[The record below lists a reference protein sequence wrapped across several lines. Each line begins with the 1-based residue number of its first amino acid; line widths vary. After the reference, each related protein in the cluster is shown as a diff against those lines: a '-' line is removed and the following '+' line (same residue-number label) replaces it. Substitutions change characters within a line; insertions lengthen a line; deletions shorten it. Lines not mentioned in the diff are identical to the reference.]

1 MKRIPGTGIIRKVP
15 AGKRSPSNVEESP
28 HIPLPFE
35 RRYRRALAD
44 AQLQGNLLNFQR
56 SWRSS
61 RDAAWAAY
69 PENPLTPKFDGS
81 DGSDGV
87 PNANP
92 IVHLPDIPG
101 MGEFEAL
108 RNRLAAIKDGVI
120 ERLPEYIDQFQRA
133 AEANGVRVFRAKDA
147 DEANQYV
154 LDLCA
159 RKGITHV
166 VKSKTMVSEET
177 NLNAALEEHGIEPV
191 ETDLGEWIVQLA
203 HERPSHMVMPA
214 IHKSRQQVGQ
224 LFTDTTGYEVSRED
238 ITEQVGVA
246 RKELRRDFLEAGLG
260 INGANAL
267 IAESG
272 TVMFIEN
279 EGNAR
284 LVTSLPRVHV
294 VFAGI
299 EKLVP
304 DYAAAM
310 LQLRLL
316 ARSATAQTIT
326 SYTSFVSGP
335 PEPGK
340 EMHIV
345 LLDNGRMEMREHPLI
360 KEALRCIRCAACAN
374 VCPPYA
380 VVGGHVFGYIYSGA
394 IGLVNTPYHHGLEAG
409 AGPQSLCVSC
419 NACAT
424 VCPVGIPLPQQILAV
439 RSQVVEKKSYPL
451 PVRFVLS
458 LWSQPR
464 LFDLAMRLSSRMALP
479 FSEDGFLRVKRTGA
493 NIVPKVHALTAW
505 RTPPAPATVP
515 ARDRLASR
523 TPGKATIP
531 SKAEGLRVAYFIQC
545 ITDRLFPGMA
555 EAVVSV
561 LEACG
566 AEVTVPKGQHCCGL
580 PNLDAGDLPRA
591 SRMAKQTIEVL
602 ESVRADYI
610 LTGGASC
617 AIAMLHEY
625 EGLFEH
631 EPAWQIRALALK
643 EKVIDFVT
651 FMDRV
656 AQLEPGALSRPG
668 SSIGPIT
675 YHSFC
680 QSTNVLGI
688 NEAPKRIIRDVLGL
702 ELRDLPE
709 GTVCCGFGGST
720 SIGHPEVA
728 SQILKR
734 KLDNLASTGAKVLVT
749 DNPGCIMHLR
759 GGIDAAKMDVKVM
772 HLAELMAVQ
781 LK

>member
-1 MKRIPGTGIIRKVP
+1 MKRIPGTTIIRRVP

-28 HIPLPFE
+28 HVPLPFE
-35 RRYRRALAD
+35 QRYRRALAD

-56 SWRSS
+56 SWRNS
-61 RDAAWAAY
+61 RDATWAAY
-69 PENPLTPKFDGS
+69 EENPLTPRFDSS
-81 DGSDGV
+81 DGAPS
-87 PNANP
+87 ANP

-101 MGEFEAL
+101 MDEFKAL
-108 RNRLAAIKDGVI
+108 RDRLARIKDEVI
-120 ERLPEYIDQFQRA
+120 ERLPEYVDQFQRA
-133 AEANGVRVFRAKDA
+133 AEANGVRVYRATDA
-147 DEANQYV
+147 EEANRYV
-154 LDLCA
+154 LDICA

-214 IHKSRQQVGQ
+214 IHKSRQQVGR
-224 LFTDTTGYEVSRED
+224 LLTDSTGYEVSQEN

-246 RKELRRDFLEAGLG
+246 RQELRRDFLEAGLG

-335 PEPGK
+335 PEPDK

-345 LLDNGRMEMREHPLI
+345 LLDNGRTAMREHPLI

-394 IGLVNTPYHHGLEAG
+394 IGLVNTPYHHGIEAG
-409 AGPQSLCVSC
+409 AGPQGLCVSC

-439 RSQVVEKKSYPL
+439 RSQVVERKSFPL

-464 LFDLAMRLSSRMALP
+464 LFDIALRLSALMARP
-479 FSEDGFLRVKRTGA
+479 FSERGFLRVKRTGA
-493 NIVPKVHALTAW
+493 NLVPKVRALTSW
-505 RTPPAPATVP
+505 RTPPSPDPVP
-515 ARDRLASR
+515 ARDRLAAR
-523 TPGKATIP
+523 TAGGQTVR
-531 SKAEGLRVAYFIQC
+531 SKAQGLRVAYFIQC

-566 AEVTVPKGQHCCGL
+566 AEVSVPQAQHCCGL
-580 PNLDAGDLPRA
+580 PHLDAGDLTRA
-591 SRMAKQTIEVL
+591 RHMAKQTIEVL

-610 LTGGASC
+610 VTGGASC

-625 EGLFEH
+625 EGLFDH
-631 EPAWQIRALALK
+631 EPAWQIRAMSLQ
-643 EKVIDFVT
+643 EKVIDFIT
-651 FMDRV
+651 FIDRV
-656 AQLEPGALSRPG
+656 AQLEHGALAKPG
-668 SSIGPIT
+668 SGLGPVA

-680 QSTNVLGI
+680 QSTNILGI
-688 NEAPKRIIRDVLGL
+688 TEAPKRIIRDVLGL

-709 GTVCCGFGGST
+709 
-720 SIGHPEVA
+720 
-728 SQILKR
+728 
-734 KLDNLASTGAKVLVT
+734 
-749 DNPGCIMHLR
+749 
-759 GGIDAAKMDVKVM
+759 
-772 HLAELMAVQ
+772 
-781 LK
+781 

>member
-1 MKRIPGTGIIRKVP
+1 MKRIPGTSIIRKVP

-35 RRYRRALAD
+35 QRYRRALAD
-44 AQLQGNLLNFQR
+44 AQLQRNLLNFQR
-56 SWRSS
+56 SWRDS
-61 RDAAWAAY
+61 RDAAWAGY
-69 PENPLTPKFDGS
+69 RENPLTPKLDGPE
-81 DGSDGV
+81 DA

-92 IVHLPDIPG
+92 LVHLPDDLPG
-101 MGEFEAL
+101 TEEFKAL
-108 RNRLAAIKDGVI
+108 RDRLAAIKDEVI
-120 ERLPEYIDQFQRA
+120 ERLPEYVDRFQHA
-133 AEANGVRVFRAKDA
+133 AEANGVRVYRAKDA
-147 DEANQYV
+147 DEANRYV
-154 LDLCA
+154 LDLCSS
-159 RKGITHV
+159 KGISHV

-177 NLNAALEEHGIEPV
+177 NLNAALEEHGIEAV

-224 LFTDTTGYEVSRED
+224 LFTDTTGYEVSHED
-238 ITEQVGVA
+238 IAEQVGVA
-246 RKELRRDFLEAGLG
+246 RRELRRDFLEAGLG

-340 EMHIV
+340 EMHVV

-439 RSQVVEKKSYPL
+439 RSQVVEKKAFPL
-451 PVRFVLS
+451 PVRLVLS

-464 LFDLAMRLSSRMALP
+464 LFDLALRLSARMSRP
-479 FSEDGFLRVKRTGA
+479 FSDNGFLRVKRTGA
-493 NIVPKVHALTAW
+493 NLVPKVRALTAW
-505 RTPPAPATVP
+505 RTPPAPAAVP
-515 ARDRLASR
+515 GRDRLAAR
-523 TPGKATIP
+523 TTARQTVP
-531 SKAEGLRVAYFIQC
+531 SKAGGLRVAYFIQC

-566 AEVTVPKGQHCCGL
+566 VEVTVPKGQHCCGL

-591 SRMAKQTIEVL
+591 RRMAKQTIEVL

-625 EGLFEH
+625 EGLFEA

-643 EKVIDFVT
+643 EKAIDFVT
-651 FMDRV
+651 FIDQV
-656 AQLEPGALSRPG
+656 AQLEPGALSKSG
-668 SSIGPIT
+668 ANLGPVT

-680 QSTNVLGI
+680 QSTNILGI
-688 NEAPKRIIRDVLGL
+688 EQAPKRIIREVLGL

-720 SIGHPEVA
+720 SLRHPEVA
-728 SQILKR
+728 SQVLKR

-759 GGIDAAKMDVKVM
+759 GGIDAARMDVKVM
-772 HLAELMAVQ
+772 HLAELMAAH
-781 LK
+781 LE

>member
-1 MKRIPGTGIIRKVP
+1 MKRIPGTSIIRKVP
-15 AGKRSPSNVEESP
+15 AGKRSPSNVEDSP
-28 HIPLPFE
+28 HVPLPFE
-35 RRYRRALAD
+35 QRYRRALAD

-56 SWRSS
+56 SWRQS

-69 PENPLTPKFDGS
+69 EENPLTPKFD
-81 DGSDGV
+81 DGHGAPD
-87 PNANP
+87 ANP

-101 MGEFEAL
+101 MDEFKAL
-108 RNRLAAIKDGVI
+108 RDRLAAIKDEVI
-120 ERLPEYIDQFQRA
+120 ERQAEYIDQFQRA
-133 AEANGVRVFRAKDA
+133 AEANGVHVLRATTAEDA
-147 DEANQYV
+147 NRYV

-177 NLNAALEEHGIEPV
+177 NLNAALEEHGIEAV

-224 LFTDTTGYEVSRED
+224 LFTDRIGYQVSEED

-345 LLDNGRMEMREHPLI
+345 LLDNGRTAMREHPLI

-439 RSQVVEKKSYPL
+439 RSQVVEKKPYPL

-464 LFDLAMRLSSRMALP
+464 LFDIALRLSAQMARP
-479 FSEDGFLRVKRTGA
+479 FSQDGFLRVKRTGA
-493 NIVPKVHALTAW
+493 QVVPKVRALTSW
-505 RTPPAPATVP
+505 RTPPSPAIVP
-515 ARDRLASR
+515 ARDTLAAR
-523 TPGKATIP
+523 TPGKQTIT
-531 SKAEGLRVAYFIQC
+531 SKAQGVRVAYFIQC

-555 EAVVSV
+555 DAVVSV

-566 AEVTVPKGQHCCGL
+566 AEVTVPKEQHCCGL

-591 SRMAKQTIEVL
+591 RRMAKQTIEAL

-610 LTGGASC
+610 
-617 AIAMLHEY
+617 
-625 EGLFEH
+625 
-631 EPAWQIRALALK
+631 
-643 EKVIDFVT
+643 
-651 FMDRV
+651 
-656 AQLEPGALSRPG
+656 
-668 SSIGPIT
+668 
-675 YHSFC
+675 
-680 QSTNVLGI
+680 
-688 NEAPKRIIRDVLGL
+688 
-702 ELRDLPE
+702 
-709 GTVCCGFGGST
+709 
-720 SIGHPEVA
+720 
-728 SQILKR
+728 
-734 KLDNLASTGAKVLVT
+734 
-749 DNPGCIMHLR
+749 
-759 GGIDAAKMDVKVM
+759 
-772 HLAELMAVQ
+772 
-781 LK
+781 